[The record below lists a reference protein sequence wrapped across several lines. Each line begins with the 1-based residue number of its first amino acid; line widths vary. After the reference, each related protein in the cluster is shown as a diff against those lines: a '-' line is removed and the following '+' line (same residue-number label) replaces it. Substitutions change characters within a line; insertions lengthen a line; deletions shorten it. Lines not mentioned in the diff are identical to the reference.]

1 MEELGI
7 SQPDWVYLAREAIRL
22 YIAMFLGAALGL
34 ERESKGRPAG
44 LRTHMLV
51 ALGAA
56 LFTAVPVNSSP
67 NTDLAH
73 IVKGIAA
80 GVGFLGAGAILKK
93 TDDEGDIRGITT
105 AASIW
110 LTAAIGF
117 AVGAG
122 RYGEA
127 ILATACAWTVLY
139 VLQLVGTRFGFNDN
153 PPRTSPSKRPSEDD
167 AMESQK
173 D

>member
-1 MEELGI
+1 MEALGI
-7 SQPDWVYLAREAIRL
+7 SQPDWMNLAKEAIQL
-22 YIAMFLGAALGL
+22 LLAMFLGGILGL
-34 ERESKGRPAG
+34 ERETKGRPAG

-56 LFTAVPVNSSP
+56 LFTAVPVNTSS
-67 NTDLAH
+67 NADLAQ

-93 TDDEGDIRGITT
+93 SGDEGDIRGITT

-127 ILATACAWTVLY
+127 TLATACAWLVLY
-139 VLQLVGTRFGFNDN
+139 ALHLVEWRLGFNDN
-153 PPRTSPSKRPSEDD
+153 PPRNSVSPSSSQQDD
-167 AMESQK
+167 AR
-173 D
+173 